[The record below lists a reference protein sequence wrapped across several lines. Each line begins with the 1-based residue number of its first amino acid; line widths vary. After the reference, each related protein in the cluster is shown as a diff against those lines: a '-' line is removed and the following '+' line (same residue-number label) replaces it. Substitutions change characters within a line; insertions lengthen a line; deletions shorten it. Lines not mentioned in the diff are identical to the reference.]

1 MKELD
6 PKKTQD
12 KDANLIDPSIVLA
25 DAPENSG
32 DGGDGEERPPDVVV
46 EN

>member
-6 PKKTQD
+6 PKRTQNTD
-12 KDANLIDPSIVLA
+12 SKLTDPSIVLA
-25 DAPENSG
+25 DAPESSG